1 MVTPAR
7 IQSRALVTCAPLLL
21 DRNWKLGY
29 SARAS
34 GVALCGAVVSLYSN
48 VPVETKRCVV
58 RVFVCVTQARCF
70 ALCAGKIW
78 GRG

>member
-34 GVALCGAVVSLYSN
+34 GVALCGAVVSLYSKGALLKQMLCGPC
-48 VPVETKRCVV
+48 VRMCDASSLFRPV
-58 RVFVCVTQARCF
+58 
-70 ALCAGKIW
+70 
-78 GRG
+78 RG